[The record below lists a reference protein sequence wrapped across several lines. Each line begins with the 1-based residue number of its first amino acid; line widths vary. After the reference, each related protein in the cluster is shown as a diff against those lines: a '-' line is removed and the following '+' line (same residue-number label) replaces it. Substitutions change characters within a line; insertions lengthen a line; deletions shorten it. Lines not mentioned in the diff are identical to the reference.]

1 MIDCFLY
8 TILPVCRLRLC
19 RLSPSQFE
27 ISPTTVVS
35 SANLMIVFEG
45 VCGDA
50 VICIKGIEEHAAL
63 WCAGSEGQA
72 WEEAGTESDCL
83 RAVG

>member
-45 VCGDA
+45 YVGMQ
-50 VICIKGIEEHAAL
+50 HAAL
-63 WCAGSEGQA
+63 WGAGAEGEG
-72 WEEAGTESDCL
+72 WGEVGTGSDCQWV
-83 RAVG
+83 VG